1 MVITITGD
9 NSYALSKE
17 QQKLVSEFEKKY
29 GQLAVER
36 LDAEEQECNSI
47 VQAIMALPFLVEKK
61 LIIVSNPESNKE
73 LIEQLEN
80 IIDELPES
88 NELIL
93 VQPKIDK
100 RQNYYKILNKKTDL
114 RVFSSQAENMTSWIK
129 HQVQDQQ
136 GSILDADIRYL
147 LDRVGPNQMLLAN
160 EIDKLLLYDKN
171 ITRQTINL
179 LTQESLQGTVFQLL
193 EAAFSKNPKQ
203 ATKLY
208 EQQRLQKV
216 EPQAIIGLLAWQL
229 HAMALVVAAGN
240 MSTSEIASKTNL
252 KPYTINKTKNIV
264 RNMNI
269 KDVAKLVDKLT
280 DIDYKSK
287 TQSYNLDAA
296 LLGYI
301 IEIAD

>member
-114 RVFSSQAENMTSWIK
+114 RVFGSQAENMTSWIK